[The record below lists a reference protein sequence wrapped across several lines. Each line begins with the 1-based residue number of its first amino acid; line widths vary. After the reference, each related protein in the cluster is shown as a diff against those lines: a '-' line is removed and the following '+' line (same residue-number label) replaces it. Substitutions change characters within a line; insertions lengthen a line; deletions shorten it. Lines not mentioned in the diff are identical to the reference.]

1 MNKSKQYQEFA
12 EAIFQTPPDL
22 SYCALLFARIL
33 SYPDLDIH
41 AYIKQLDD
49 LAAGAAQL
57 LTADMSPLEKGE
69 MIANFLFTL
78 EGFKGNPAHYS
89 DPRNSFLNEL
99 LDRRLGIPISLSLLY
114 MAVAQ
119 RLELTVYG
127 IGLPGHFIV
136 AVQGEKRSQLLLLD
150 PFHAG
155 MRLTQEDCTR
165 LVAQTTGYQGQFLSQ
180 WLDPTPPLLMITRML
195 NNLRLSY
202 LSDEKWFQAGAVVRL
217 LRIAQPSVP
226 EHIRDE
232 GLIAFQEKRYLHAA
246 QLLEQYLAQM
256 PHASD
261 KEAIQQG
268 VSQALGRWAR
278 QN

>member
-1 MNKSKQYQEFA
+1 MPSSNYKEFA
-12 EAIFQTPPDL
+12 KAISKSTPDL

-33 SYPDLDIH
+33 SYPELDIP
-41 AYIKQLDD
+41 AYIRQLDD
-49 LAAGAAQL
+49 LAETAAQL
-57 LTADMSPLEKGE
+57 MKADMSSLEKGE
-69 MIANFLFTL
+69 IVAASLFTM

-119 RLELTVYG
+119 RLDLTVHG

-136 AVQGEKRSQLLLLD
+136 AVQGEKRSQRLLLD

-180 WLDPTPPLLMITRML
+180 WLDPTPPVLIITRML

-202 LSDEKWFQAGAVVRL
+202 FSEERWHQAGVVVRL

-226 EHIRDE
+226 EHVRDE
-232 GLIAFQEKRYLHAA
+232 GLIAFQEKRYLQAA
-246 QLLEQYLAQM
+246 QLLEQYLSQM

-261 KEAIQQG
+261 KEAIQQA
-268 VSQALGRWAR
+268 VSQALGRWVR